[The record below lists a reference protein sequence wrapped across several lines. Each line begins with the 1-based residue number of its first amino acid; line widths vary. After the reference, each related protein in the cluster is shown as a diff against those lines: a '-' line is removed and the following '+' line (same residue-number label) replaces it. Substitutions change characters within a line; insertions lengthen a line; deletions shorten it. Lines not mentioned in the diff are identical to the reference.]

1 MAKPKISHILPP
13 RGSTREYEIHAAS
26 KVLSRPL
33 SESFEHPREAQS
45 QAYDRIGD
53 PDLRARP
60 RVFDLKTG
68 CYVLAEKP
76 RDVSRDQR
84 RRARRGPVHIP
95 DGSGR
100 FWWVGCK
107 VSGHRIIR
115 IEAMDHRA
123 AETEAL
129 RLYPKL
135 GRHEMT
141 IRSDGQGPTTRRELP
156 SMSEKAVNAPAEA
169 ADRDCGVLGD
179 VWPTR
184 A

>member
-1 MAKPKISHILPP
+1 MARPKISHVLPP

-95 DGSGR
+95 DGSGK
-100 FWWVGCK
+100 WWWIGDK
-107 VSGHRIIR
+107 QSGFSVIC
-115 IEAMDHRA
+115 IERWNFHL
-123 AETEAL
+123 AEEEAL
-129 RLYPKL
+129 RLFPKL
-135 GRHEMT
+135 ARHEMT
-141 IRSDGQGPTTRRELP
+141 IRKADRPAPSELP
-156 SMSEKAVNAPAEA
+156 SMSEKAPAEA